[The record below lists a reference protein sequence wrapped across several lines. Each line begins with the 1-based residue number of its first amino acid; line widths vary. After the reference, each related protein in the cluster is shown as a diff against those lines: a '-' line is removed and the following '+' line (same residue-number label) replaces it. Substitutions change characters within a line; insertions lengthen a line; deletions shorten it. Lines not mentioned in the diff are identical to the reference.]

1 MSSKMIAAAAA
12 LLVSTSAMAQA
23 GPVAEK
29 TSAQLVCELTGDCGQ
44 DGVQATQDKPD
55 SRGFNINKRTAA
67 PAPAAN
73 APRVAAPA
81 RTTAPARVVAP
92 AARATAATTAGRARS
107 PLASQQVGRS
117 NLSIG
122 FVSGSAALT
131 DSGREMAEGFLMAMR
146 TPQLAGKRFQI
157 NGHTDAVGS
166 RSLNLDLSRRRAQAL
181 VNYLVEKGANPA
193 LFEVRGLGFDQPL
206 AGTSPRA
213 ATNRRVEVVKLD

>member
-44 DGVQATQDKPD
+44 DGVEATQDKPD
-55 SRGFNINKRTAA
+55 SRGFNINKRVAA
-67 PAPAAN
+67 PTPAAT

-81 RTTAPARVVAP
+81 RTAAPARVAAP
-92 AARATAATTAGRARS
+92 AARATVANAGRARS
-107 PLASQQVGRS
+107 PLATRQVGRS

-122 FVSGSAALT
+122 FVSGSATLT
-131 DSGREMAEGFLMAMR
+131 DSGKEMAEGFLMAMR

-166 RSLNLDLSRRRAQAL
+166 RSLNLELSRRRAQAL
-181 VNYLVEKGANPA
+181 VDYLVEKGASPSQ
-193 LFEVRGLGFDQPL
+193 FEVRGLGFDQPL

-213 ATNRRVEVVKLD
+213 AANRRVEVVKLD

>member
-44 DGVQATQDKPD
+44 DGVEATQDKPD
-55 SRGFNINKRTAA
+55 SRGFNINKRVAA
-67 PAPAAN
+67 PAAT

-81 RTTAPARVVAP
+81 RTAAPTRIAAPATRTS
-92 AARATAATTAGRARS
+92 AATAGRTRS
-107 PLASQQVGRS
+107 PLATRQVGRS

-122 FVSGSAALT
+122 FVSGSATLT
-131 DSGREMAEGFLMAMR
+131 DSGKEMAEGFLMAMR

-181 VNYLVEKGANPA
+181 VDYLVEKGASPSQ
-193 LFEVRGLGFDQPL
+193 FEVRGLGFDQPL

-213 ATNRRVEVVKLD
+213 AANRRVEVVKLD